1 MATIKELADYTNLS
15 IATVSRVLNGKS
27 GIKEETRQRILQAAQ
42 ELNYRPNLYA
52 RSLRS
57 GRSNTIGI
65 ITEDL
70 TVFNAPEIID
80 GIAATCDDAGFHYML
95 ENLRLFKRF
104 GNGPRNERVC
114 EELFGSAVDDLLA
127 KQVSGIIYISCHR
140 HMVVPLSS
148 RPGVKFVMAY
158 CDSTDPAVPS
168 VTYNDEQ
175 AAYDLTSL
183 LLRQGDTRIGMITG
197 PVDSIHSTS
206 RTIGHMRALY
216 DFRTPYDPTIT
227 LTGNWERDSGYT
239 MAEQLINRGVTAIFA
254 QNDLMAMGV
263 MDYCNEHRIEVGKDL
278 RLVGFDNREIA
289 SVCRPSLTTAAL
301 PLFEIGK
308 TAAEEMMN
316 LLMGNEPQNK
326 KLLLDCTIVQR
337 DSTRRS
343 EEPNYESNNSPVRP
357 EPDLPH

>member
-27 GIKEETRQRILQAAQ
+27 GIKEETRQRILKAAQ

-80 GIAATCDDAGFHYML
+80 GIAATCEEAGFHYVL

-104 GNGPRNERVC
+104 GHGARNAQIC
-114 EELFGSAVDDLLA
+114 AELFCSAVDDMLS
-127 KQVSGIIYISCHR
+127 KQVNGIIYISCHR
-140 HMVVPLSS
+140 HTVVPMSM
-148 RPGVKFVMAY
+148 RPDAKFVFAY
-158 CDSTDPAVPS
+158 CDSTDPAIPS

-175 AAYDLTSL
+175 AAYDLTAL
-183 LLRQGDTRIGMITG
+183 LLKQGDTRIGMITG
-197 PVDSIHSTS
+197 PADSIHSTS

-216 DFRTPYDPTIT
+216 DFRTPYDPIIT
-227 LTGNWERDSGYT
+227 VTGNWERDSGYAL
-239 MAEQLINRGVTAIFA
+239 AEQLIAKGVTAIFA

-263 MDYCNEHRIEVGKDL
+263 LDYCNDHNINVGKDL

-289 SVCRPSLTTAAL
+289 SVCRPTLTTAAL

-316 LLMGNEPQNK
+316 LLSGNKPQR
-326 KLLLDCTIVQR
+326 LQILLDCAIIQR
-337 DSTRRS
+337 DSTKKS
-343 EEPNYESNNSPVRP
+343 EE
-357 EPDLPH
+357 D